1 VRVSKLFLLGQSE
14 NISISVK
21 DDIRFGGVFPLS
33 VITSNCNRI
42 KFGKVC
48 FGKGFRCHS
57 LISLSQTVHARNH
70 TKKLANMPAKRKCK
84 KGIAIQTDL
93 NRSNENAVEDL
104 SCTTKTQA
112 RLKVT
117 HPVSS
122 ITFIHILSITITTF
136 AAKESVVIT
145 FFVIF
150 RTHFNILEKN
160 LRQSRD
166 LQPLNTNQ

>member
-1 VRVSKLFLLGQSE
+1 VRVSKLFLWGQSE

-21 DDIRFGGVFPLS
+21 DNIRFGGIFPLS
-33 VITSNCNRI
+33 VITSNCYRI
-42 KFGKVC
+42 KISKVC

-57 LISLSQTVHARNH
+57 LIISLSQTLHARKWRNH
-70 TKKLANMPAKRKCK
+70 TKKLANMSAKRKCN

-93 NRSNENAVEDL
+93 NRPNENAVEDL

-122 ITFIHILSITITTF
+122 ITSSHILSITITTF
-136 AAKESVVIT
+136 AAKE
-145 FFVIF
+145 
-150 RTHFNILEKN
+150 
-160 LRQSRD
+160 
-166 LQPLNTNQ
+166 

>member
-1 VRVSKLFLLGQSE
+1 MRVSKLFLWGQSE
-14 NISISVK
+14 NISISIK

-42 KFGKVC
+42 KISKVC

-57 LISLSQTVHARNH
+57 LIISLSQTVHARNH
-70 TKKLANMPAKRKCK
+70 TKKLANMPAKCKCK

-93 NRSNENAVEDL
+93 NRPNENAVEDL
-104 SCTTKTQA
+104 SCTMM

-117 HPVSS
+117 YPVSS
-122 ITFIHILSITITTF
+122 IISIHILSITITTF

-150 RTHFNILEKN
+150 PTHFNIFEKN

>member
-1 VRVSKLFLLGQSE
+1 
-14 NISISVK
+14 
-21 DDIRFGGVFPLS
+21 
-33 VITSNCNRI
+33 
-42 KFGKVC
+42 
-48 FGKGFRCHS
+48 
-57 LISLSQTVHARNH
+57 
-70 TKKLANMPAKRKCK
+70 MPAKRKCK

-93 NRSNENAVEDL
+93 NRPNENAVEDL
-104 SCTTKTQA
+104 SCTMM

-117 HPVSS
+117 YPVSS
-122 ITFIHILSITITTF
+122 IIYIHILSITITTF

-150 RTHFNILEKN
+150 WTHFNIFEKN

>member
-1 VRVSKLFLLGQSE
+1 VRVSKLFLWGQSE
-14 NISISVK
+14 NISIS
-21 DDIRFGGVFPLS
+21 DIRFGGVFPLS

-42 KFGKVC
+42 KISKVC
-48 FGKGFRCHS
+48 FGKGFRFHS

-70 TKKLANMPAKRKCK
+70 AKKLANMPAKHKCK
-84 KGIAIQTDL
+84 RGIAIQTDL
-93 NRSNENAVEDL
+93 NRPNENTVEDL

-122 ITFIHILSITITTF
+122 ITSSHILSITITTF
-136 AAKESVVIT
+136 AAKEPVVIT

-150 RTHFNILEKN
+150 RTHFNIFEKN
-160 LRQSRD
+160 LWQSRD
-166 LQPLNTNQ
+166 LQPLNMNQ

>member
-1 VRVSKLFLLGQSE
+1 MRVSKLFLLGQSE

-93 NRSNENAVEDL
+93 NRPNENAVEDL
-104 SCTTKTQA
+104 SCNHEDTSEVEGHT
-112 RLKVT
+112 
-117 HPVSS
+117 SG
-122 ITFIHILSITITTF
+122 IEYHIYPHIVNYNYNFRGKRISGYN
-136 AAKESVVIT
+136 
-145 FFVIF
+145 IF
-150 RTHFNILEKN
+150 CYISDAF
-160 LRQSRD
+160 
-166 LQPLNTNQ
+166 